1 MAKLSRRQ
9 IKKEKKKREQE
20 TDPTS
25 PWIGM
30 QTGLTIVTILSIVM
44 AVLVTWTVI
53 PTTKTAKASC
63 GDWVL
68 EQLYGLSSF
77 LAFCA

>member
-9 IKKEKKKREQE
+9 IKKEQRKREQE

-25 PWIGM
+25 PWIGT

-44 AVLVTWTVI
+44 AVLVAWTVI
-53 PTTKTAKASC
+53 PTTSTAKASC
-63 GDWVL
+63 EDWVL

-77 LAFCA
+77 

>member
-1 MAKLSRRQ
+1 MSTLHGEV
-9 IKKEKKKREQE
+9 IKKTKKEQSKREQE

-30 QTGLTIVTILSIVM
+30 QTGLTIITMMSIVM
-44 AVLVTWTVI
+44 AVLVVWTVI
-53 PTTKTAKASC
+53 PTTSTAKASC

-68 EQLYGLSSF
+68 EQVYGLSSF
-77 LAFCA
+77 